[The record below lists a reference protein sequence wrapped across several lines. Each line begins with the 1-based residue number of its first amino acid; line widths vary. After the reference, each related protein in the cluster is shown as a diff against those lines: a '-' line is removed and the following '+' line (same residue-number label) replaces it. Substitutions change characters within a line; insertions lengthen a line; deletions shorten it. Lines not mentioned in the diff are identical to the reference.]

1 MLSTEWRSHISAVR
15 SAALAS
21 MGLQAV
27 WLLLLPIPSEVSPL
41 DQALSGDTN
50 QPRRELSVLL
60 AAAPAVLAFGL
71 PLAGMVLLRLP
82 LRLSRSPPLRSR
94 GLALGVLLLASLLSA
109 AAVLSLRGCLGEAR
123 LTPCTRA
130 PFQVCRH
137 PISLSIVLLAAALT
151 WLLPSLPG
159 LVGSMWLAFH
169 LDGQLS
175 AEEVVLRARFGAG
188 WVAYAAEV
196 PRWPGVYVSGCLLL
210 ACAGCA
216 CCGWICERIA
226 STRGTGRATGGV
238 NIPHVQQLAMTSAL
252 IAIVHLRRSRR
263 T

>member
-1 MLSTEWRSHISAVR
+1 
-15 SAALAS
+15 
-21 MGLQAV
+21 
-27 WLLLLPIPSEVSPL
+27 
-41 DQALSGDTN
+41 
-50 QPRRELSVLL
+50 
-60 AAAPAVLAFGL
+60 
-71 PLAGMVLLRLP
+71 
-82 LRLSRSPPLRSR
+82 LRSR

-226 STRGTGRATGGV
+226 STRGTGRGE
-238 NIPHVQQLAMTSAL
+238 L
-252 IAIVHLRRSRR
+252 IFPMFSSWR
-263 T
+263 